1 MDAINLIIFAV
12 LFVLQVAIIIL
23 LLRRRS
29 GDAGHQTELL
39 ARQLQAQD
47 NERRAQ
53 IERLE
58 AAVQTLREDNYRQQ
72 VKLLELV
79 QNQSDSQTRRLG
91 AFMAEMQKSN
101 EQKLDQMRQT
111 VDEKLTG
118 TLNTRL
124 NASFQTVSQQLE
136 SVYKSLGE
144 MQKLSSG
151 VTESVNGL
159 NRVLTNVKSR
169 GTWAEVQLGNIL
181 DQTVPGMYDT
191 NVATNPKYNGRV
203 EFAVRIPAADGSGH
217 AWLPIDSKFPMED
230 YARLTAAAQA
240 GDRQGMESA
249 QKALEQRV
257 RDEAKLVRQYISAP
271 ETTPFAVLY
280 LATEGLYAQI
290 LGSRSGLAEKL
301 QQQGIL
307 LAGPTTVTALL
318 NALAMGFRTL
328 AINRKATEVWQVLGA
343 AKMQYEKFG
352 DLLPGL
358 KWLNFGG
365 GHHITRPG
373 YDLATLEACIAR
385 MQEKYGVQVYLEPGE
400 AWALNAGYLVTT
412 VLDTLQNGETH
423 LAILDMSAACHTPD
437 VIEMPYRPP
446 LLDAGEPGE
455 KPCTLRLGGPTC
467 LAGDVVGDYSFAAP
481 LTEGDR
487 LIFGDMAIYST
498 CKNNT
503 FNGMPL
509 PDIWVLHENGTTQ
522 PLARFGYHD
531 FKYRLGSPR

>member
-1 MDAINLIIFAV
+1 MDAINLILFAV
-12 LFVLQVAIIIL
+12 LFVLQVAILIL

-58 AAVQTLREDNYRQQ
+58 AVVQTLREDNYRQQ

-352 DLLPGL
+352 DLLQ
-358 KWLNFGG
+358 KA
-365 GHHITRPG
+365 RKKV
-373 YDLATLEACIAR
+373 DEAG
-385 MQEKYGVQVYLEPGE
+385 K
-400 AWALNAGYLVTT
+400 
-412 VLDTLQNGETH
+412 VLDEADHRNDIIQKHLRRVETLDDPT
-423 LAILDMSAACHTPD
+423 AAEAVPELFD
-437 VIEMPYRPP
+437 
-446 LLDAGEPGE
+446 
-455 KPCTLRLGGPTC
+455 
-467 LAGDVVGDYSFAAP
+467 
-481 LTEGDR
+481 
-487 LIFGDMAIYST
+487 
-498 CKNNT
+498 
-503 FNGMPL
+503 
-509 PDIWVLHENGTTQ
+509 
-522 PLARFGYHD
+522 
-531 FKYRLGSPR
+531 

>member
-1 MDAINLIIFAV
+1 MDAINLILFAV
-12 LFVLQVAIIIL
+12 LFVLQVAILIL

-352 DLLPGL
+352 DLLQ
-358 KWLNFGG
+358 KA
-365 GHHITRPG
+365 RKKV
-373 YDLATLEACIAR
+373 DEAG
-385 MQEKYGVQVYLEPGE
+385 K
-400 AWALNAGYLVTT
+400 
-412 VLDTLQNGETH
+412 VLDEADRRNHIIQKHLRRVETLDDPT
-423 LAILDMSAACHTPD
+423 AAEAVPELFD
-437 VIEMPYRPP
+437 
-446 LLDAGEPGE
+446 
-455 KPCTLRLGGPTC
+455 
-467 LAGDVVGDYSFAAP
+467 
-481 LTEGDR
+481 
-487 LIFGDMAIYST
+487 
-498 CKNNT
+498 
-503 FNGMPL
+503 
-509 PDIWVLHENGTTQ
+509 
-522 PLARFGYHD
+522 
-531 FKYRLGSPR
+531 

>member
-1 MDAINLIIFAV
+1 MDAINLILFAV
-12 LFVLQVAIIIL
+12 LFVLQVAIFIL

-29 GDAGHQTELL
+29 GDAGHQMELL

-352 DLLPGL
+352 DLLQ
-358 KWLNFGG
+358 KA
-365 GHHITRPG
+365 RKKV
-373 YDLATLEACIAR
+373 DEAG
-385 MQEKYGVQVYLEPGE
+385 K
-400 AWALNAGYLVTT
+400 
-412 VLDTLQNGETH
+412 VLDEADHRNAIIQKHLRRVETLDDPT
-423 LAILDMSAACHTPD
+423 AAEAVPELFD
-437 VIEMPYRPP
+437 
-446 LLDAGEPGE
+446 
-455 KPCTLRLGGPTC
+455 
-467 LAGDVVGDYSFAAP
+467 
-481 LTEGDR
+481 
-487 LIFGDMAIYST
+487 
-498 CKNNT
+498 
-503 FNGMPL
+503 
-509 PDIWVLHENGTTQ
+509 
-522 PLARFGYHD
+522 
-531 FKYRLGSPR
+531 

>member
-1 MDAINLIIFAV
+1 MDAINLILFAV
-12 LFVLQVAIIIL
+12 LFVLQVAILIL

-352 DLLPGL
+352 DLLQ
-358 KWLNFGG
+358 KA
-365 GHHITRPG
+365 RKKV
-373 YDLATLEACIAR
+373 DEAG
-385 MQEKYGVQVYLEPGE
+385 K
-400 AWALNAGYLVTT
+400 
-412 VLDTLQNGETH
+412 VLDEADHRNDIIQKH
-423 LAILDMSAACHTPD
+423 LRRVEPLDDPTAAEAVPELFD
-437 VIEMPYRPP
+437 
-446 LLDAGEPGE
+446 
-455 KPCTLRLGGPTC
+455 
-467 LAGDVVGDYSFAAP
+467 
-481 LTEGDR
+481 
-487 LIFGDMAIYST
+487 
-498 CKNNT
+498 
-503 FNGMPL
+503 
-509 PDIWVLHENGTTQ
+509 
-522 PLARFGYHD
+522 
-531 FKYRLGSPR
+531 

>member
-1 MDAINLIIFAV
+1 MDAINLILFAV

-29 GDAGHQTELL
+29 GDAGRQTELL
-39 ARQLQAQD
+39 ARQLQAKD

-352 DLLPGL
+352 DLLQ
-358 KWLNFGG
+358 KA
-365 GHHITRPG
+365 RKKV
-373 YDLATLEACIAR
+373 DEAG
-385 MQEKYGVQVYLEPGE
+385 K
-400 AWALNAGYLVTT
+400 
-412 VLDTLQNGETH
+412 VLDEADHRNHIIQKHLRRVETLDDPT
-423 LAILDMSAACHTPD
+423 AA
-437 VIEMPYRPP
+437 
-446 LLDAGEPGE
+446 DAGPE
-455 KPCTLRLGGPTC
+455 LF
-467 LAGDVVGDYSFAAP
+467 D
-481 LTEGDR
+481 
-487 LIFGDMAIYST
+487 
-498 CKNNT
+498 
-503 FNGMPL
+503 
-509 PDIWVLHENGTTQ
+509 
-522 PLARFGYHD
+522 
-531 FKYRLGSPR
+531 

>member
-1 MDAINLIIFAV
+1 MDAINLILFAV
-12 LFVLQVAIIIL
+12 LFVLQVAILIL

-257 RDEAKLVRQYISAP
+257 RDEAKLVRQYISTP

-352 DLLPGL
+352 DLLQ
-358 KWLNFGG
+358 KA
-365 GHHITRPG
+365 RKKV
-373 YDLATLEACIAR
+373 DEAG
-385 MQEKYGVQVYLEPGE
+385 K
-400 AWALNAGYLVTT
+400 
-412 VLDTLQNGETH
+412 VLDEADHRNDIIQKHLRRVETLDDPT
-423 LAILDMSAACHTPD
+423 AAEAVPELFD
-437 VIEMPYRPP
+437 
-446 LLDAGEPGE
+446 
-455 KPCTLRLGGPTC
+455 
-467 LAGDVVGDYSFAAP
+467 
-481 LTEGDR
+481 
-487 LIFGDMAIYST
+487 
-498 CKNNT
+498 
-503 FNGMPL
+503 
-509 PDIWVLHENGTTQ
+509 
-522 PLARFGYHD
+522 
-531 FKYRLGSPR
+531 

>member
-1 MDAINLIIFAV
+1 MDAINLILFAV
-12 LFVLQVAIIIL
+12 LFVLQVAILIL

-111 VDEKLTG
+111 VDDKLTG

-203 EFAVRIPAADGSGH
+203 EFAVPIPAADGSRH
-217 AWLPIDSKFPMED
+217 PRQPIDSKFPMED
-230 YARLTAAAQA
+230 YPRLTAAAQA

-352 DLLPGL
+352 DLLQ
-358 KWLNFGG
+358 KA
-365 GHHITRPG
+365 RKKV
-373 YDLATLEACIAR
+373 DEAG
-385 MQEKYGVQVYLEPGE
+385 K
-400 AWALNAGYLVTT
+400 
-412 VLDTLQNGETH
+412 VLDEADHRNDIIQKHLRRVETLDDPT
-423 LAILDMSAACHTPD
+423 AAEAVPELFD
-437 VIEMPYRPP
+437 
-446 LLDAGEPGE
+446 
-455 KPCTLRLGGPTC
+455 
-467 LAGDVVGDYSFAAP
+467 
-481 LTEGDR
+481 
-487 LIFGDMAIYST
+487 
-498 CKNNT
+498 
-503 FNGMPL
+503 
-509 PDIWVLHENGTTQ
+509 
-522 PLARFGYHD
+522 
-531 FKYRLGSPR
+531 

>member
-1 MDAINLIIFAV
+1 MDAMNLILFAV
-12 LFVLQVAIIIL
+12 LFVLQVAILIL

-230 YARLTAAAQA
+230 YARLTAAAQV

-318 NALAMGFRTL
+318 NALAMGFRTM

-352 DLLPGL
+352 DLLQ
-358 KWLNFGG
+358 KA
-365 GHHITRPG
+365 RKKV
-373 YDLATLEACIAR
+373 DEAG
-385 MQEKYGVQVYLEPGE
+385 K
-400 AWALNAGYLVTT
+400 
-412 VLDTLQNGETH
+412 VLDEADHRNHIIQKHLRRVETLDDPT
-423 LAILDMSAACHTPD
+423 AAEAVPELFD
-437 VIEMPYRPP
+437 
-446 LLDAGEPGE
+446 
-455 KPCTLRLGGPTC
+455 
-467 LAGDVVGDYSFAAP
+467 
-481 LTEGDR
+481 
-487 LIFGDMAIYST
+487 
-498 CKNNT
+498 
-503 FNGMPL
+503 
-509 PDIWVLHENGTTQ
+509 
-522 PLARFGYHD
+522 
-531 FKYRLGSPR
+531 

>member
-1 MDAINLIIFAV
+1 MDAINLILFAV
-12 LFVLQVAIIIL
+12 LFVLQVAIILL

-280 LATEGLYAQI
+280 LVTEGLYAQI

-352 DLLPGL
+352 DLLQ
-358 KWLNFGG
+358 KA
-365 GHHITRPG
+365 RKKV
-373 YDLATLEACIAR
+373 DEAG
-385 MQEKYGVQVYLEPGE
+385 K
-400 AWALNAGYLVTT
+400 
-412 VLDTLQNGETH
+412 VLDEADHRNHIIQKHLRRVETLDDPT
-423 LAILDMSAACHTPD
+423 AAEAVPELFD
-437 VIEMPYRPP
+437 
-446 LLDAGEPGE
+446 
-455 KPCTLRLGGPTC
+455 
-467 LAGDVVGDYSFAAP
+467 
-481 LTEGDR
+481 
-487 LIFGDMAIYST
+487 
-498 CKNNT
+498 
-503 FNGMPL
+503 
-509 PDIWVLHENGTTQ
+509 
-522 PLARFGYHD
+522 
-531 FKYRLGSPR
+531 

>member
-1 MDAINLIIFAV
+1 MDAINLILFAV
-12 LFVLQVAIIIL
+12 LFVLQVAILIL

-58 AAVQTLREDNYRQQ
+58 GAVQTLREDNYRQQ

-230 YARLTAAAQA
+230 YARLSAAAQA

-271 ETTPFAVLY
+271 KTTPFAVLY

-352 DLLPGL
+352 DLLQ
-358 KWLNFGG
+358 KA
-365 GHHITRPG
+365 RKKV
-373 YDLATLEACIAR
+373 DEAG
-385 MQEKYGVQVYLEPGE
+385 K
-400 AWALNAGYLVTT
+400 
-412 VLDTLQNGETH
+412 VLDEADHRNHIIQKHLRRVETLDDPT
-423 LAILDMSAACHTPD
+423 AAEAVPELFD
-437 VIEMPYRPP
+437 
-446 LLDAGEPGE
+446 
-455 KPCTLRLGGPTC
+455 
-467 LAGDVVGDYSFAAP
+467 
-481 LTEGDR
+481 
-487 LIFGDMAIYST
+487 
-498 CKNNT
+498 
-503 FNGMPL
+503 
-509 PDIWVLHENGTTQ
+509 
-522 PLARFGYHD
+522 
-531 FKYRLGSPR
+531 

>member
-1 MDAINLIIFAV
+1 MDAINLILFAV
-12 LFVLQVAIIIL
+12 LFVLQVAILIL

-343 AKMQYEKFG
+343 TKMQYEKFG
-352 DLLPGL
+352 DLLQ
-358 KWLNFGG
+358 KA
-365 GHHITRPG
+365 RKKV
-373 YDLATLEACIAR
+373 DEAG
-385 MQEKYGVQVYLEPGE
+385 K
-400 AWALNAGYLVTT
+400 
-412 VLDTLQNGETH
+412 VLDEADHRNDIIQKHLRRVETLDDPT
-423 LAILDMSAACHTPD
+423 AAEAVPELFD
-437 VIEMPYRPP
+437 
-446 LLDAGEPGE
+446 
-455 KPCTLRLGGPTC
+455 
-467 LAGDVVGDYSFAAP
+467 
-481 LTEGDR
+481 
-487 LIFGDMAIYST
+487 
-498 CKNNT
+498 
-503 FNGMPL
+503 
-509 PDIWVLHENGTTQ
+509 
-522 PLARFGYHD
+522 
-531 FKYRLGSPR
+531 

>member
-1 MDAINLIIFAV
+1 MDAINLILFAV
-12 LFVLQVAIIIL
+12 LFVLQVAILIL

-203 EFAVRIPAADGSGH
+203 EFAVRIPAADGSGP

-352 DLLPGL
+352 DLLQ
-358 KWLNFGG
+358 KA
-365 GHHITRPG
+365 RKKV
-373 YDLATLEACIAR
+373 DEAG
-385 MQEKYGVQVYLEPGE
+385 K
-400 AWALNAGYLVTT
+400 
-412 VLDTLQNGETH
+412 VLDEADHRNHIIQKHLRRVETLDDPT
-423 LAILDMSAACHTPD
+423 AAEAVPELFD
-437 VIEMPYRPP
+437 
-446 LLDAGEPGE
+446 
-455 KPCTLRLGGPTC
+455 
-467 LAGDVVGDYSFAAP
+467 
-481 LTEGDR
+481 
-487 LIFGDMAIYST
+487 
-498 CKNNT
+498 
-503 FNGMPL
+503 
-509 PDIWVLHENGTTQ
+509 
-522 PLARFGYHD
+522 
-531 FKYRLGSPR
+531 

>member
-1 MDAINLIIFAV
+1 MDAINLILFAV
-12 LFVLQVAIIIL
+12 LFVLQVAILIL

-352 DLLPGL
+352 DLLQ
-358 KWLNFGG
+358 KA
-365 GHHITRPG
+365 RKKV
-373 YDLATLEACIAR
+373 DEAG
-385 MQEKYGVQVYLEPGE
+385 K
-400 AWALNAGYLVTT
+400 
-412 VLDTLQNGETH
+412 VLDEANHRNDIIQKHLRRVETLDDPT
-423 LAILDMSAACHTPD
+423 AAEAVPELFD
-437 VIEMPYRPP
+437 
-446 LLDAGEPGE
+446 
-455 KPCTLRLGGPTC
+455 
-467 LAGDVVGDYSFAAP
+467 
-481 LTEGDR
+481 
-487 LIFGDMAIYST
+487 
-498 CKNNT
+498 
-503 FNGMPL
+503 
-509 PDIWVLHENGTTQ
+509 
-522 PLARFGYHD
+522 
-531 FKYRLGSPR
+531 

>member
-1 MDAINLIIFAV
+1 MDAINLILFAV
-12 LFVLQVAIIIL
+12 LFVLQVAILIL

-230 YARLTAAAQA
+230 YARLTAAAQS

-352 DLLPGL
+352 DLLQ
-358 KWLNFGG
+358 KA
-365 GHHITRPG
+365 RKKV
-373 YDLATLEACIAR
+373 DEAG
-385 MQEKYGVQVYLEPGE
+385 K
-400 AWALNAGYLVTT
+400 
-412 VLDTLQNGETH
+412 VLDEADHRNDIIQKHLRRVETLDDPT
-423 LAILDMSAACHTPD
+423 AAEAVPELFD
-437 VIEMPYRPP
+437 
-446 LLDAGEPGE
+446 
-455 KPCTLRLGGPTC
+455 
-467 LAGDVVGDYSFAAP
+467 
-481 LTEGDR
+481 
-487 LIFGDMAIYST
+487 
-498 CKNNT
+498 
-503 FNGMPL
+503 
-509 PDIWVLHENGTTQ
+509 
-522 PLARFGYHD
+522 
-531 FKYRLGSPR
+531 

>member
-1 MDAINLIIFAV
+1 MDAINLILFAV
-12 LFVLQVAIIIL
+12 LFVLQVAILIL

-240 GDRQGMESA
+240 GNRQGMESA

-352 DLLPGL
+352 DLLQ
-358 KWLNFGG
+358 KA
-365 GHHITRPG
+365 RKKV
-373 YDLATLEACIAR
+373 DEAG
-385 MQEKYGVQVYLEPGE
+385 K
-400 AWALNAGYLVTT
+400 
-412 VLDTLQNGETH
+412 VLDEADHRNHIIQKHLRRVETLDDPT
-423 LAILDMSAACHTPD
+423 AA
-437 VIEMPYRPP
+437 E
-446 LLDAGEPGE
+446 A
-455 KPCTLRLGGPTC
+455 
-467 LAGDVVGDYSFAAP
+467 
-481 LTEGDR
+481 
-487 LIFGDMAIYST
+487 
-498 CKNNT
+498 
-503 FNGMPL
+503 
-509 PDIWVLHENGTTQ
+509 VLE
-522 PLARFGYHD
+522 LFD
-531 FKYRLGSPR
+531 

>member
-1 MDAINLIIFAV
+1 MDAINLILFAV
-12 LFVLQVAIIIL
+12 LFVLQVAILIL

-91 AFMAEMQKSN
+91 GFMAEMQKSN

-301 QQQGIL
+301 QQHGIL

-352 DLLPGL
+352 DLLQ
-358 KWLNFGG
+358 KA
-365 GHHITRPG
+365 RKKV
-373 YDLATLEACIAR
+373 DEAG
-385 MQEKYGVQVYLEPGE
+385 K
-400 AWALNAGYLVTT
+400 
-412 VLDTLQNGETH
+412 VLDEADHRNAIIQKHLRRVETLDDPT
-423 LAILDMSAACHTPD
+423 AAEAVPELFD
-437 VIEMPYRPP
+437 
-446 LLDAGEPGE
+446 
-455 KPCTLRLGGPTC
+455 
-467 LAGDVVGDYSFAAP
+467 
-481 LTEGDR
+481 
-487 LIFGDMAIYST
+487 
-498 CKNNT
+498 
-503 FNGMPL
+503 
-509 PDIWVLHENGTTQ
+509 
-522 PLARFGYHD
+522 
-531 FKYRLGSPR
+531 

>member
-1 MDAINLIIFAV
+1 MDAINLILFAV
-12 LFVLQVAIIIL
+12 LFVLQVAILIL

-58 AAVQTLREDNYRQQ
+58 TAVQTMREDNYRQQ

-352 DLLPGL
+352 DLLQ
-358 KWLNFGG
+358 KA
-365 GHHITRPG
+365 RKKV
-373 YDLATLEACIAR
+373 DEAG
-385 MQEKYGVQVYLEPGE
+385 K
-400 AWALNAGYLVTT
+400 
-412 VLDTLQNGETH
+412 VLDEADHRNDIIQKHLRRVETLDDPT
-423 LAILDMSAACHTPD
+423 AAEAVPELFD
-437 VIEMPYRPP
+437 
-446 LLDAGEPGE
+446 
-455 KPCTLRLGGPTC
+455 
-467 LAGDVVGDYSFAAP
+467 
-481 LTEGDR
+481 
-487 LIFGDMAIYST
+487 
-498 CKNNT
+498 
-503 FNGMPL
+503 
-509 PDIWVLHENGTTQ
+509 
-522 PLARFGYHD
+522 
-531 FKYRLGSPR
+531 

>member
-1 MDAINLIIFAV
+1 MDAINLILFAV
-12 LFVLQVAIIIL
+12 LFVLQVAILIL

-191 NVATNPKYNGRV
+191 NVATNPKYNGSV

-352 DLLPGL
+352 DLLQ
-358 KWLNFGG
+358 KA
-365 GHHITRPG
+365 RKKV
-373 YDLATLEACIAR
+373 DEAG
-385 MQEKYGVQVYLEPGE
+385 K
-400 AWALNAGYLVTT
+400 
-412 VLDTLQNGETH
+412 VLDEADHRNDIIQKHLRRVETLDDPT
-423 LAILDMSAACHTPD
+423 AAEAVPELFD
-437 VIEMPYRPP
+437 
-446 LLDAGEPGE
+446 
-455 KPCTLRLGGPTC
+455 
-467 LAGDVVGDYSFAAP
+467 
-481 LTEGDR
+481 
-487 LIFGDMAIYST
+487 
-498 CKNNT
+498 
-503 FNGMPL
+503 
-509 PDIWVLHENGTTQ
+509 
-522 PLARFGYHD
+522 
-531 FKYRLGSPR
+531 

>member
-1 MDAINLIIFAV
+1 MDAINLILFAV
-12 LFVLQVAIIIL
+12 LFVLQVAILIL

-230 YARLTAAAQA
+230 YARLTAAARA

-352 DLLPGL
+352 DLLQ
-358 KWLNFGG
+358 KA
-365 GHHITRPG
+365 RKKV
-373 YDLATLEACIAR
+373 DEAG
-385 MQEKYGVQVYLEPGE
+385 K
-400 AWALNAGYLVTT
+400 
-412 VLDTLQNGETH
+412 VLDEADHRNDIIQKHLRRVETLDDPT
-423 LAILDMSAACHTPD
+423 AAEAVPELFD
-437 VIEMPYRPP
+437 
-446 LLDAGEPGE
+446 
-455 KPCTLRLGGPTC
+455 
-467 LAGDVVGDYSFAAP
+467 
-481 LTEGDR
+481 
-487 LIFGDMAIYST
+487 
-498 CKNNT
+498 
-503 FNGMPL
+503 
-509 PDIWVLHENGTTQ
+509 
-522 PLARFGYHD
+522 
-531 FKYRLGSPR
+531 

>member
-1 MDAINLIIFAV
+1 MDAINLILFAV
-12 LFVLQVAIIIL
+12 LFVLQVAILIL

-301 QQQGIL
+301 QQGIL

-352 DLLPGL
+352 DLLQ
-358 KWLNFGG
+358 KA
-365 GHHITRPG
+365 RKKV
-373 YDLATLEACIAR
+373 DEAG
-385 MQEKYGVQVYLEPGE
+385 K
-400 AWALNAGYLVTT
+400 
-412 VLDTLQNGETH
+412 VLDEADHRNHIIQKHLRRVETLDDPT
-423 LAILDMSAACHTPD
+423 AA
-437 VIEMPYRPP
+437 
-446 LLDAGEPGE
+446 
-455 KPCTLRLGGPTC
+455 
-467 LAGDVVGDYSFAAP
+467 AAVP
-481 LTEGDR
+481 ELFD
-487 LIFGDMAIYST
+487 
-498 CKNNT
+498 
-503 FNGMPL
+503 
-509 PDIWVLHENGTTQ
+509 
-522 PLARFGYHD
+522 
-531 FKYRLGSPR
+531 

>member
-1 MDAINLIIFAV
+1 MDAINLILFAV

-91 AFMAEMQKSN
+91 ALMAEMQKSN

-240 GDRQGMESA
+240 GDRQDMESA

-352 DLLPGL
+352 DLLQ
-358 KWLNFGG
+358 KA
-365 GHHITRPG
+365 RKKV
-373 YDLATLEACIAR
+373 DEAG
-385 MQEKYGVQVYLEPGE
+385 K
-400 AWALNAGYLVTT
+400 
-412 VLDTLQNGETH
+412 VLDEADHRNHIIQKHLRRVETLDDPT
-423 LAILDMSAACHTPD
+423 AAEAVPELFD
-437 VIEMPYRPP
+437 
-446 LLDAGEPGE
+446 
-455 KPCTLRLGGPTC
+455 
-467 LAGDVVGDYSFAAP
+467 
-481 LTEGDR
+481 
-487 LIFGDMAIYST
+487 
-498 CKNNT
+498 
-503 FNGMPL
+503 
-509 PDIWVLHENGTTQ
+509 
-522 PLARFGYHD
+522 
-531 FKYRLGSPR
+531 

>member
-1 MDAINLIIFAV
+1 MDSINLILFAV
-12 LFVLQVAIIIL
+12 LFVLQVAILIL

-79 QNQSDSQTRRLG
+79 QNQSDSQTRRVG

-203 EFAVRIPAADGSGH
+203 EFAVRIPAADGSGQ

-352 DLLPGL
+352 DLLQ
-358 KWLNFGG
+358 KA
-365 GHHITRPG
+365 RKKV
-373 YDLATLEACIAR
+373 DEAG
-385 MQEKYGVQVYLEPGE
+385 K
-400 AWALNAGYLVTT
+400 
-412 VLDTLQNGETH
+412 VLDEADHRNDIIQKHLRRVETLDDPTAAEALLGEG
-423 LAILDMSAACHTPD
+423 
-437 VIEMPYRPP
+437 V
-446 LLDAGEPGE
+446 
-455 KPCTLRLGGPTC
+455 
-467 LAGDVVGDYSFAAP
+467 
-481 LTEGDR
+481 
-487 LIFGDMAIYST
+487 
-498 CKNNT
+498 
-503 FNGMPL
+503 
-509 PDIWVLHENGTTQ
+509 
-522 PLARFGYHD
+522 
-531 FKYRLGSPR
+531 

>member
-1 MDAINLIIFAV
+1 MDAINLILFAV
-12 LFVLQVAIIIL
+12 LFVLQVAILIL

-118 TLNTRL
+118 TLSTRL

-352 DLLPGL
+352 DLLQ
-358 KWLNFGG
+358 KA
-365 GHHITRPG
+365 RKKV
-373 YDLATLEACIAR
+373 DEAG
-385 MQEKYGVQVYLEPGE
+385 K
-400 AWALNAGYLVTT
+400 
-412 VLDTLQNGETH
+412 VLDEADHRNDIIQKHLRRVETLDDPT
-423 LAILDMSAACHTPD
+423 AAEAVPELFD
-437 VIEMPYRPP
+437 
-446 LLDAGEPGE
+446 
-455 KPCTLRLGGPTC
+455 
-467 LAGDVVGDYSFAAP
+467 
-481 LTEGDR
+481 
-487 LIFGDMAIYST
+487 
-498 CKNNT
+498 
-503 FNGMPL
+503 
-509 PDIWVLHENGTTQ
+509 
-522 PLARFGYHD
+522 
-531 FKYRLGSPR
+531 

>member
-1 MDAINLIIFAV
+1 MDAINLILFAV
-12 LFVLQVAIIIL
+12 LFVLQVAILIL

-352 DLLPGL
+352 DLLQ
-358 KWLNFGG
+358 KA
-365 GHHITRPG
+365 RKKM
-373 YDLATLEACIAR
+373 DEAG
-385 MQEKYGVQVYLEPGE
+385 K
-400 AWALNAGYLVTT
+400 
-412 VLDTLQNGETH
+412 VLDEADHRNHIIQKHLRRVETLDDPT
-423 LAILDMSAACHTPD
+423 AAEAVPELFD
-437 VIEMPYRPP
+437 
-446 LLDAGEPGE
+446 
-455 KPCTLRLGGPTC
+455 
-467 LAGDVVGDYSFAAP
+467 
-481 LTEGDR
+481 
-487 LIFGDMAIYST
+487 
-498 CKNNT
+498 
-503 FNGMPL
+503 
-509 PDIWVLHENGTTQ
+509 
-522 PLARFGYHD
+522 
-531 FKYRLGSPR
+531 

>member
-1 MDAINLIIFAV
+1 MDAINLILFAV
-12 LFVLQVAIIIL
+12 LFVLQVAILIL

-301 QQQGIL
+301 QQQQGIL

-352 DLLPGL
+352 DLLQ
-358 KWLNFGG
+358 KA
-365 GHHITRPG
+365 RKKV
-373 YDLATLEACIAR
+373 DEAG
-385 MQEKYGVQVYLEPGE
+385 K
-400 AWALNAGYLVTT
+400 
-412 VLDTLQNGETH
+412 VLDEADHRNDIIQKHLRRVETLDDPT
-423 LAILDMSAACHTPD
+423 AAEAVPELFD
-437 VIEMPYRPP
+437 
-446 LLDAGEPGE
+446 
-455 KPCTLRLGGPTC
+455 
-467 LAGDVVGDYSFAAP
+467 
-481 LTEGDR
+481 
-487 LIFGDMAIYST
+487 
-498 CKNNT
+498 
-503 FNGMPL
+503 
-509 PDIWVLHENGTTQ
+509 
-522 PLARFGYHD
+522 
-531 FKYRLGSPR
+531 

>member
-1 MDAINLIIFAV
+1 MDAINLILFAV
-12 LFVLQVAIIIL
+12 LFVLQVAILIL

-39 ARQLQAQD
+39 ARQMQAQD

-203 EFAVRIPAADGSGH
+203 EFAVRIPAADGSDH

-352 DLLPGL
+352 DLLQ
-358 KWLNFGG
+358 KA
-365 GHHITRPG
+365 RKKV
-373 YDLATLEACIAR
+373 DEAG
-385 MQEKYGVQVYLEPGE
+385 K
-400 AWALNAGYLVTT
+400 
-412 VLDTLQNGETH
+412 VLDEADHRNDIIQKHLRRVETLDDPT
-423 LAILDMSAACHTPD
+423 AAEAVPELFD
-437 VIEMPYRPP
+437 
-446 LLDAGEPGE
+446 
-455 KPCTLRLGGPTC
+455 
-467 LAGDVVGDYSFAAP
+467 
-481 LTEGDR
+481 
-487 LIFGDMAIYST
+487 
-498 CKNNT
+498 
-503 FNGMPL
+503 
-509 PDIWVLHENGTTQ
+509 
-522 PLARFGYHD
+522 
-531 FKYRLGSPR
+531 

>member
-1 MDAINLIIFAV
+1 MEPINMILFAV
-12 LFVLQVAIIIL
+12 LFVLQVAILIL
-23 LLRRRS
+23 LLRRRN
-29 GDAGHQTELL
+29 GDAGRQTELL
-39 ARQLQAQD
+39 ARQLQTQD

-53 IERLE
+53 MERLE

-79 QNQSDSQTRRLG
+79 QNQSDSQTRRVG
-91 AFMAEMQKSN
+91 TFMAEMQKSN

-124 NASFQTVSQQLE
+124 TASFQTVSQQLE

-343 AKMQYEKFG
+343 AKMQYQKFG
-352 DLLPGL
+352 DLLQ
-358 KWLNFGG
+358 KA
-365 GHHITRPG
+365 RKKV
-373 YDLATLEACIAR
+373 DEAG
-385 MQEKYGVQVYLEPGE
+385 K
-400 AWALNAGYLVTT
+400 
-412 VLDTLQNGETH
+412 VLDEADHRNDMIQKHLRRVETL
-423 LAILDMSAACHTPD
+423 DDPSAA
-437 VIEMPYRPP
+437 EA
-446 LLDAGEPGE
+446 LLGEG
-455 KPCTLRLGGPTC
+455 
-467 LAGDVVGDYSFAAP
+467 V
-481 LTEGDR
+481 
-487 LIFGDMAIYST
+487 
-498 CKNNT
+498 
-503 FNGMPL
+503 
-509 PDIWVLHENGTTQ
+509 
-522 PLARFGYHD
+522 
-531 FKYRLGSPR
+531 

>member
-1 MDAINLIIFAV
+1 MDAINLILFAV
-12 LFVLQVAIIIL
+12 LFVLQVAIILL

-29 GDAGHQTELL
+29 GDAGRQTELL

-352 DLLPGL
+352 DLLQ
-358 KWLNFGG
+358 KA
-365 GHHITRPG
+365 RKKV
-373 YDLATLEACIAR
+373 DEAG
-385 MQEKYGVQVYLEPGE
+385 K
-400 AWALNAGYLVTT
+400 
-412 VLDTLQNGETH
+412 VLDEADHRNAIIQKHLRRVETLDEPT
-423 LAILDMSAACHTPD
+423 AAEAVPELFD
-437 VIEMPYRPP
+437 
-446 LLDAGEPGE
+446 
-455 KPCTLRLGGPTC
+455 
-467 LAGDVVGDYSFAAP
+467 
-481 LTEGDR
+481 
-487 LIFGDMAIYST
+487 
-498 CKNNT
+498 
-503 FNGMPL
+503 
-509 PDIWVLHENGTTQ
+509 
-522 PLARFGYHD
+522 
-531 FKYRLGSPR
+531 

>member
-1 MDAINLIIFAV
+1 MDAINLILFAV

-230 YARLTAAAQA
+230 YARLTVAAQA

-352 DLLPGL
+352 DLLQ
-358 KWLNFGG
+358 KA
-365 GHHITRPG
+365 RKKV
-373 YDLATLEACIAR
+373 DEAG
-385 MQEKYGVQVYLEPGE
+385 K
-400 AWALNAGYLVTT
+400 
-412 VLDTLQNGETH
+412 VLDEADHRNAIIQKHLRRVETLDDPT
-423 LAILDMSAACHTPD
+423 AAEAVPELFD
-437 VIEMPYRPP
+437 
-446 LLDAGEPGE
+446 
-455 KPCTLRLGGPTC
+455 
-467 LAGDVVGDYSFAAP
+467 
-481 LTEGDR
+481 
-487 LIFGDMAIYST
+487 
-498 CKNNT
+498 
-503 FNGMPL
+503 
-509 PDIWVLHENGTTQ
+509 
-522 PLARFGYHD
+522 
-531 FKYRLGSPR
+531 

>member
-1 MDAINLIIFAV
+1 MDAINLILFAV
-12 LFVLQVAIIIL
+12 LFVLQVAILIL

-290 LGSRSGLAEKL
+290 LGSRRGLAEKL

-352 DLLPGL
+352 DLLQ
-358 KWLNFGG
+358 KA
-365 GHHITRPG
+365 RKKV
-373 YDLATLEACIAR
+373 DEAG
-385 MQEKYGVQVYLEPGE
+385 K
-400 AWALNAGYLVTT
+400 
-412 VLDTLQNGETH
+412 VLDEADHRNDIIQKHLRRVETLDDPT
-423 LAILDMSAACHTPD
+423 AAEAVPELFD
-437 VIEMPYRPP
+437 
-446 LLDAGEPGE
+446 
-455 KPCTLRLGGPTC
+455 
-467 LAGDVVGDYSFAAP
+467 
-481 LTEGDR
+481 
-487 LIFGDMAIYST
+487 
-498 CKNNT
+498 
-503 FNGMPL
+503 
-509 PDIWVLHENGTTQ
+509 
-522 PLARFGYHD
+522 
-531 FKYRLGSPR
+531 

>member
-1 MDAINLIIFAV
+1 MDAINLILFAV
-12 LFVLQVAIIIL
+12 LFVLQVAILIL

-257 RDEAKLVRQYISAP
+257 RDEAKLVRQYIFAP

-352 DLLPGL
+352 DLLQ
-358 KWLNFGG
+358 KA
-365 GHHITRPG
+365 RKKV
-373 YDLATLEACIAR
+373 DEAG
-385 MQEKYGVQVYLEPGE
+385 K
-400 AWALNAGYLVTT
+400 
-412 VLDTLQNGETH
+412 VLDEADHRNHIIQKHLRRVETLDDPT
-423 LAILDMSAACHTPD
+423 AAEAVPELFD
-437 VIEMPYRPP
+437 
-446 LLDAGEPGE
+446 
-455 KPCTLRLGGPTC
+455 
-467 LAGDVVGDYSFAAP
+467 
-481 LTEGDR
+481 
-487 LIFGDMAIYST
+487 
-498 CKNNT
+498 
-503 FNGMPL
+503 
-509 PDIWVLHENGTTQ
+509 
-522 PLARFGYHD
+522 
-531 FKYRLGSPR
+531 

>member
-1 MDAINLIIFAV
+1 MDAINLILFAV
-12 LFVLQVAIIIL
+12 LFVLQVAILIL

-39 ARQLQAQD
+39 ARQMQAQD

-203 EFAVRIPAADGSGH
+203 EFAVRIPAADGIGH

-352 DLLPGL
+352 DLLQ
-358 KWLNFGG
+358 KA
-365 GHHITRPG
+365 RKKV
-373 YDLATLEACIAR
+373 DEAG
-385 MQEKYGVQVYLEPGE
+385 K
-400 AWALNAGYLVTT
+400 
-412 VLDTLQNGETH
+412 VLDEADHRNHIIQKHLRRVETLDDPT
-423 LAILDMSAACHTPD
+423 AAEAVPELFD
-437 VIEMPYRPP
+437 
-446 LLDAGEPGE
+446 
-455 KPCTLRLGGPTC
+455 
-467 LAGDVVGDYSFAAP
+467 
-481 LTEGDR
+481 
-487 LIFGDMAIYST
+487 
-498 CKNNT
+498 
-503 FNGMPL
+503 
-509 PDIWVLHENGTTQ
+509 
-522 PLARFGYHD
+522 
-531 FKYRLGSPR
+531 

>member
-1 MDAINLIIFAV
+1 MDAINLILFAV
-12 LFVLQVAIIIL
+12 LFVLQVAILIL

-203 EFAVRIPAADGSGH
+203 EFVVRIPAADGSGH

-352 DLLPGL
+352 DLLQ
-358 KWLNFGG
+358 KA
-365 GHHITRPG
+365 RKKV
-373 YDLATLEACIAR
+373 DEAG
-385 MQEKYGVQVYLEPGE
+385 K
-400 AWALNAGYLVTT
+400 
-412 VLDTLQNGETH
+412 VLDEADHRNDIIQKHLRRVETLDDPT
-423 LAILDMSAACHTPD
+423 AAEAVPELFD
-437 VIEMPYRPP
+437 
-446 LLDAGEPGE
+446 
-455 KPCTLRLGGPTC
+455 
-467 LAGDVVGDYSFAAP
+467 
-481 LTEGDR
+481 
-487 LIFGDMAIYST
+487 
-498 CKNNT
+498 
-503 FNGMPL
+503 
-509 PDIWVLHENGTTQ
+509 
-522 PLARFGYHD
+522 
-531 FKYRLGSPR
+531 

>member
-1 MDAINLIIFAV
+1 MDAINLILFAV
-12 LFVLQVAIIIL
+12 LFVLQVAILIL

-58 AAVQTLREDNYRQQ
+58 SAVQTLREDNYRQQ

-352 DLLPGL
+352 DLLQ
-358 KWLNFGG
+358 KA
-365 GHHITRPG
+365 RKKV
-373 YDLATLEACIAR
+373 DEAG
-385 MQEKYGVQVYLEPGE
+385 K
-400 AWALNAGYLVTT
+400 
-412 VLDTLQNGETH
+412 VLDEADHRNDIIQKHLRRVETLDEPT
-423 LAILDMSAACHTPD
+423 AAEAVPELFD
-437 VIEMPYRPP
+437 
-446 LLDAGEPGE
+446 
-455 KPCTLRLGGPTC
+455 
-467 LAGDVVGDYSFAAP
+467 
-481 LTEGDR
+481 
-487 LIFGDMAIYST
+487 
-498 CKNNT
+498 
-503 FNGMPL
+503 
-509 PDIWVLHENGTTQ
+509 
-522 PLARFGYHD
+522 
-531 FKYRLGSPR
+531 

>member
-1 MDAINLIIFAV
+1 MDAINLILFAV
-12 LFVLQVAIIIL
+12 LFVLQVAIILL

-124 NASFQTVSQQLE
+124 NASFQTVSRQLE

-352 DLLPGL
+352 DLLQ
-358 KWLNFGG
+358 KA
-365 GHHITRPG
+365 RKKV
-373 YDLATLEACIAR
+373 DEAG
-385 MQEKYGVQVYLEPGE
+385 K
-400 AWALNAGYLVTT
+400 
-412 VLDTLQNGETH
+412 VLDEADHRNDIIQKHLRRVETLDDPT
-423 LAILDMSAACHTPD
+423 AAEAVPELFD
-437 VIEMPYRPP
+437 
-446 LLDAGEPGE
+446 
-455 KPCTLRLGGPTC
+455 
-467 LAGDVVGDYSFAAP
+467 
-481 LTEGDR
+481 
-487 LIFGDMAIYST
+487 
-498 CKNNT
+498 
-503 FNGMPL
+503 
-509 PDIWVLHENGTTQ
+509 
-522 PLARFGYHD
+522 
-531 FKYRLGSPR
+531 

>member
-1 MDAINLIIFAV
+1 MDAINLILFAV

-29 GDAGHQTELL
+29 GDAGRQTELL

-169 GTWAEVQLGNIL
+169 GIWAEVQLGNIL

-352 DLLPGL
+352 DLLQ
-358 KWLNFGG
+358 KA
-365 GHHITRPG
+365 RKKV
-373 YDLATLEACIAR
+373 DEAG
-385 MQEKYGVQVYLEPGE
+385 K
-400 AWALNAGYLVTT
+400 
-412 VLDTLQNGETH
+412 VLDEADHRNHIIQKHLRRVETLDDPT
-423 LAILDMSAACHTPD
+423 AAEAVPELFD
-437 VIEMPYRPP
+437 
-446 LLDAGEPGE
+446 
-455 KPCTLRLGGPTC
+455 
-467 LAGDVVGDYSFAAP
+467 
-481 LTEGDR
+481 
-487 LIFGDMAIYST
+487 
-498 CKNNT
+498 
-503 FNGMPL
+503 
-509 PDIWVLHENGTTQ
+509 
-522 PLARFGYHD
+522 
-531 FKYRLGSPR
+531 

>member
-1 MDAINLIIFAV
+1 MDAINLILFAV
-12 LFVLQVAIIIL
+12 LFVLQVAILIL

-58 AAVQTLREDNYRQQ
+58 ATVQTLREDNYRQQ

-352 DLLPGL
+352 DLLQ
-358 KWLNFGG
+358 KA
-365 GHHITRPG
+365 RKKV
-373 YDLATLEACIAR
+373 DEAG
-385 MQEKYGVQVYLEPGE
+385 K
-400 AWALNAGYLVTT
+400 
-412 VLDTLQNGETH
+412 VLDEADHRNDIIQKHLRRVETLDDPT
-423 LAILDMSAACHTPD
+423 AAEAVPELFD
-437 VIEMPYRPP
+437 
-446 LLDAGEPGE
+446 
-455 KPCTLRLGGPTC
+455 
-467 LAGDVVGDYSFAAP
+467 
-481 LTEGDR
+481 
-487 LIFGDMAIYST
+487 
-498 CKNNT
+498 
-503 FNGMPL
+503 
-509 PDIWVLHENGTTQ
+509 
-522 PLARFGYHD
+522 
-531 FKYRLGSPR
+531 

>member
-1 MDAINLIIFAV
+1 MDAINLILFAV
-12 LFVLQVAIIIL
+12 LFVLQVAILIL

-181 DQTVPGMYDT
+181 NQTVPGMYDT

-352 DLLPGL
+352 DLLQ
-358 KWLNFGG
+358 KA
-365 GHHITRPG
+365 RKKV
-373 YDLATLEACIAR
+373 DEAG
-385 MQEKYGVQVYLEPGE
+385 K
-400 AWALNAGYLVTT
+400 
-412 VLDTLQNGETH
+412 VLDEADHRNDIIQKHLRRVETLDDPT
-423 LAILDMSAACHTPD
+423 AAEAVPELFD
-437 VIEMPYRPP
+437 
-446 LLDAGEPGE
+446 
-455 KPCTLRLGGPTC
+455 
-467 LAGDVVGDYSFAAP
+467 
-481 LTEGDR
+481 
-487 LIFGDMAIYST
+487 
-498 CKNNT
+498 
-503 FNGMPL
+503 
-509 PDIWVLHENGTTQ
+509 
-522 PLARFGYHD
+522 
-531 FKYRLGSPR
+531 

>member
-1 MDAINLIIFAV
+1 MDSINLILFAV

-79 QNQSDSQTRRLG
+79 QNQSDSQTRRVG

-203 EFAVRIPAADGSGH
+203 EFAVRIPAADGSGQ

-352 DLLPGL
+352 DLLQ
-358 KWLNFGG
+358 KA
-365 GHHITRPG
+365 RKKV
-373 YDLATLEACIAR
+373 DEAG
-385 MQEKYGVQVYLEPGE
+385 K
-400 AWALNAGYLVTT
+400 
-412 VLDTLQNGETH
+412 VLDEADHRNDIIQKHLRRVETLDDPTAAEALLGEG
-423 LAILDMSAACHTPD
+423 
-437 VIEMPYRPP
+437 V
-446 LLDAGEPGE
+446 
-455 KPCTLRLGGPTC
+455 
-467 LAGDVVGDYSFAAP
+467 
-481 LTEGDR
+481 
-487 LIFGDMAIYST
+487 
-498 CKNNT
+498 
-503 FNGMPL
+503 
-509 PDIWVLHENGTTQ
+509 
-522 PLARFGYHD
+522 
-531 FKYRLGSPR
+531 